1 MSHKA
6 SFLLL
11 KIVYII
17 GLCLVIVSCK
27 KNYPSYDIV
36 PYVKYISA
44 ITDIDSSD
52 KKLTLTFQL
61 HDGDGNV
68 GLAPEDTVE
77 PYIDSFQQN
86 FYADIFS
93 IRNEDTTLL
102 PYTVSYRIPQIRS
115 SQSNKFIKADVSINF
130 SFPKSVFAYDTIL
143 MRYFIF
149 DRDLNKSNID
159 TSDAIIFLN
168 E

>member
-1 MSHKA
+1 MSHKT

-11 KIVYII
+11 KIVNII
-17 GLCLVIVSCK
+17 GLCLLIVGCK
-27 KNYPSYDIV
+27 RNYPSYDIV
-36 PYVKYISA
+36 PYVEYLYA
-44 ITDIDSSD
+44 ITDIDSSN

-68 GLAPEDTVE
+68 GLNPEDTVE

-102 PYTVSYRIPQIRS
+102 PYTVSYRIPQIRF
-115 SQSNKFIKADVSINF
+115 SQYNKFIKADVSINF

-149 DRDLNKSNID
+149 DRDLNQSNID
-159 TSDAIIFLN
+159 TSDAIIF
-168 E
+168 